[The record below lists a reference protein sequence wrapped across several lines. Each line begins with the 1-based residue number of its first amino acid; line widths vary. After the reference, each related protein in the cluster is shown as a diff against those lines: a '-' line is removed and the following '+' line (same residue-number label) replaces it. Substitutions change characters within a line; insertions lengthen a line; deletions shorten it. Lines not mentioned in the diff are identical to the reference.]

1 MAVCCMYSNMNIKG
15 LYETKNEKIS
25 VNINMVELGKID
37 YLANNWHLFKS
48 YGINQI
54 CHYARAGS

>member
-1 MAVCCMYSNMNIKG
+1 MAVCCMYSNVNIKG

-48 YGINQI
+48 YGIYQI
-54 CHYARAGS
+54 HHYA